1 MNAIDMCK
9 DAVELSFRLKSMGH
23 HLMVDIS
30 HHVDWLGLRFFMSG
44 WTNGGHEDADL
55 KALVS
60 FGDEASY
67 NKFKNDVLDLL
78 LEKVRHDFRADQTEQ
93 KIKFQNE
100 NNN

>member
-9 DAVELSFRLKSMGH
+9 DAVDLSFKLKSMGH

-30 HHVDWLGLRFFMSG
+30 QHVDWLGLRFFVDG
-44 WTNGGHEDADL
+44 WSEENQEADL
-55 KALVS
+55 KALVN

-67 NKFKNDVLDLL
+67 DRFKSDVLDMV
-78 LEKVRHDFRADQTEQ
+78 LEKVSLDFLADQTEQ
-93 KIKFQNE
+93 KIQFQNE

>member
-9 DAVELSFRLKSMGH
+9 DAVELSFRLKKMGH
-23 HLMVDIS
+23 DLMLDIS
-30 HHVDWLGLRFFMSG
+30 QHVEWLGLRFFVDGFSKG
-44 WTNGGHEDADL
+44 NGEADL

-67 NKFKNDVLDLL
+67 EKFKSDVLDMM
-78 LEKVRHDFRADQTEQ
+78 LEKIRLDFLAERAEQ
-93 KIKFQNE
+93 KINFQNE

>member
-1 MNAIDMCK
+1 MNTIDMCK
-9 DAVELSFRLKSMGH
+9 DSIELSFRLKSMGH

-30 HHVDWLGLRFFMSG
+30 QHVDWLALRFFVDG
-44 WTNGGHEDADL
+44 WSKENEADL
-55 KALVS
+55 KALVA
-60 FGDEASY
+60 FGDLPSY

-78 LEKVRHDFRADQTEQ
+78 LEKVRLDFLAERAEQ

>member
-9 DAVELSFRLKSMGH
+9 DAVELSFKCKKMGH
-23 HLMVDIS
+23 DLMVDIS
-30 HHVDWLGLRFFMSG
+30 QHVDWLALRFFVDG
-44 WTNGGHEDADL
+44 WSKEKEGADL
-55 KALVS
+55 KALVA

-67 NKFKNDVLDLL
+67 DKFKSDVQDLL
-78 LEKVRHDFRADQTEQ
+78 LEEVRLDFLAERAEQ